1 MRKLVLTSRFKRSLR
16 KFIKHDQNL
25 QARIEETLQQME
37 TDLFASN
44 LATSCGYD
52 CRIIFSMEKD
62 DETGEEVLV
71 LLNIGSHDDV
81 Y

>member
-1 MRKLVLTSRFKRSLR
+1 
-16 KFIKHDQNL
+16 
-25 QARIEETLQQME
+25 
-37 TDLFASN
+37 
-44 LATSCGYD
+44 
-52 CRIIFSMEKD
+52 MEKD